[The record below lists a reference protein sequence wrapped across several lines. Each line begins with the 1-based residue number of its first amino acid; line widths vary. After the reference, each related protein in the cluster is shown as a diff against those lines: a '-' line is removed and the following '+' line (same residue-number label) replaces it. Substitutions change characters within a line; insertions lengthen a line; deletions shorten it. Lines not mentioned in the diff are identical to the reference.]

1 MPEFNAG
8 VSQGP
13 VCEKGQG
20 GTRGEAVTVLIPVI
34 YCNQPRTMK
43 QNTNT
48 VQDFSLQASHPALC
62 LYNVYCAAICEYLC
76 ETS

>member
-1 MPEFNAG
+1 MPEFNTG

-13 VCEKGQG
+13 VCEKGQEG
-20 GTRGEAVTVLIPVI
+20 ILGEAVTSVYPSDLL
-34 YCNQPRTMK
+34 NQPRTMK

-48 VQDFSLQASHPALC
+48 VQDFSLQTSLLALC
-62 LYNVYCAAICEYLC
+62 LYNVYCVVICEYLC